1 VLVESY
7 LVAPLINLKENSN
20 FRILDN
26 IFIDVDAKELN
37 VVLSSRGQAQVD
49 EDDNSNIITVEDC
62 NGADDE

>member
-1 VLVESY
+1 MLVESY

>member
-62 NGADDE
+62 NGVDNE